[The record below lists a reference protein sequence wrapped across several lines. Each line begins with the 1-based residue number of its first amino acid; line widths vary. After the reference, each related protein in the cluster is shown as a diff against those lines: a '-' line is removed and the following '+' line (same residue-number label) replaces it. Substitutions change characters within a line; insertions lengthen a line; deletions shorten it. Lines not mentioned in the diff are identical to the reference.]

1 MKTKFKLIAPILLTL
16 SIPIIPLSIAHA
28 TPGDLDTAFAGTG
41 KVRIGFG
48 GGLAQAYAAAT
59 QSDGK
64 LILAGYGN
72 GISDYY
78 QGSGGDFLIARFTTD
93 NTLDT
98 SFGDGGKVLTR
109 VTPVYPTFQLE
120 SSAIKALA
128 VQADGKIIA
137 AGFAYQNTNYLS
149 FTLVRY
155 NPDGSLDTTFGTNGT
170 GIVYTDLGGRSQITA
185 MAVQPDGE
193 IVVAGFV
200 GFPDQPGLGSGSGIA
215 LARYQTN
222 GVLDAGFGSG
232 GTIVMPSSGEYNAL
246 YGLMIESGG
255 NIVAVG
261 ASPGGNSAI
270 YQFTTSGVLDASFG
284 SGGEVTTPAP
294 WAADSVGI
302 QFGNN
307 TIQNPNKLVVAGG
320 SYIVRCFLN
329 GTLDTNFA
337 NGGVLTNAFGNIIGL
352 AVQGQLLQPR
362 TITVAGESYDANNY
376 YFSMA
381 RFTGGGTLDTTFGTN
396 GTGIVALP
404 MANRNLYPDYADP
417 RAMTFQSGNFVLA
430 GDWGV
435 ESGLSK
441 FAAARFTSGGVP
453 DTTFGSNG
461 VLLAELSDA
470 AAQAHAVA
478 IQPDG
483 KMVVAGQAAY
493 FTNNSQAY
501 SFALARLNPDG
512 SLDDSFGSNG
522 KVTTPLNSAEV
533 ANAVAMES
541 DGKIVAAGSLAGG
554 GSDFVLARYNADG
567 SLDTSFGSGGTTA
580 VPVGYGSDDPDAVQ
594 IQSDGKIV
602 VAGSAEDSTSHEQFA
617 VARFNTNG
625 VLDTSFGSS
634 GIVIT
639 TFGSPPS
646 VAEAYGAGIQPDGK
660 IVAVGLAIATSGS
673 SVTSDMAAARYNT
686 NGALDFSF
694 GSLGRTQANVGGSTL
709 DVGYAM
715 AIQPDGKII
724 VAGGAGIGDLPGPAD
739 YWGHVNAFV
748 ALARFDTNGAPDTT
762 FGNNGT
768 VVSEVGA
775 YSDFAMSLALQPDGK
790 IVIAGASQNGNYK
803 WFAQR
808 YNADGSLDTSYGNNS
823 AALLDFGSDTNE
835 VAYGLALDSFG
846 RAVIAGDAGG
856 VFGVARLQGDF
867 VASPSLK
874 IFLTSTNTAVISW
887 PYPSTGWSLQQAGE
901 LSTSN
906 WITPPETIANDGTN
920 NFIVVTPPSGNLFFR
935 LQQ

>member
-1 MKTKFKLIAPILLTL
+1 MSQNLFVRAIVALTL
-16 SIPIIPLSIAHA
+16 STFGLSLSAAHA
-28 TPGDLDTAFAGTG
+28 APGELDTTFAGTG
-41 KVRIGFG
+41 QVRIGFG
-48 GGLAQAYAAAT
+48 GGFAQAYAAAA

-64 LILAGYGN
+64 LILAGYGDGLDN
-72 GISDYY
+72 FY
-78 QGSGGDFLIARFTTD
+78 QGSGGDFLLARFTTN

-128 VQADGKIIA
+128 VQADGKIVA

-170 GIVYTDLGGRSQITA
+170 GIVYTDLGQRSQITA
-185 MAVQPDGE
+185 MAIQPDGE
-193 IVVAGFV
+193 IVVAGFL
-200 GFPDQPGLGSGSGIA
+200 GFPDQPGLGSGSGVA

-222 GVLDAGFGSG
+222 GVLDATFGSA
-232 GTIVMPSSGEYNAL
+232 GTIVMPSGSEYNAL

-255 NIVAVG
+255 SIVAVG
-261 ASPGGNSAI
+261 ASPGDHSAI
-270 YQFTTSGVLDASFG
+270 YQFTTNGALDASFG

-294 WAADSVGI
+294 SAADSVAI
-302 QFGNN
+302 EFGNN

-320 SYIVRCFLN
+320 NYLVRYFLD
-329 GTLDTNFA
+329 GTIDTNFA
-337 NGGVLTNAFGNIIGL
+337 SGGVLTNSFGNIIGL
-352 AVQGQLLQPR
+352 SVQGQLLQPR
-362 TITVAGESYDANNY
+362 KITVAGGGSDGIDF
-376 YFSMA
+376 YFNLA
-381 RFTGGGTLDTTFGTN
+381 RYGGNGSPDTSFGTN

-404 MANRNLYPDYADP
+404 MANWNPDHHYADA

-430 GDWGV
+430 GDYGV
-435 ESGLSK
+435 ESGTSD
-441 FAAARFTSGGVP
+441 FAAARFTSGGVL
-453 DTTFGSNG
+453 DTTFANNG
-461 VLLAELSDA
+461 VLLAGLSDA

-483 KMVVAGQAAY
+483 KIVVAGQAAY

-501 SFALARLNPDG
+501 TVALARLNPDG
-512 SLDDSFGSNG
+512 SLDGSFGSNG
-522 KVTTPLNSAEV
+522 TVTTVLNSAEV
-533 ANAVAMES
+533 ANALAI
-541 DGKIVAAGSLAGG
+541 DANGKIVAAGSLAGG
-554 GSDFVLARYNADG
+554 GPDFALARYNADG
-567 SLDTSFGSGGTTA
+567 SLDASFGSGGTTA
-580 VPVGYGSDDPDAVQ
+580 VPVGYGVDQPNAVR

-602 VAGSAEDSTSHEQFA
+602 VAGYADDSGSREQFA
-617 VARFNTNG
+617 LARFSTNG
-625 VLDTSFGSS
+625 SLDTSFGSS

-646 VAEAYGAGIQPDGK
+646 VTEAYGAGVQPDGK
-660 IVAVGLAIATSGS
+660 IVAAGLAIATSGS
-673 SVTSDMAAARYNT
+673 SVTSDLAAARYNT

-715 AIQPDGKII
+715 VIQPDGKII

-739 YWGHVNAFV
+739 YWANVNSFV
-748 ALARFDTNGAPDTT
+748 ALARFDTTGALDTT

-768 VVSEVGA
+768 VVTEVGA
-775 YSDFAMSLALQPDGK
+775 YSDFATSLALQPDGK
-790 IVIAGASQNGNYK
+790 IVVAGASRNGNYK

-808 YNADGSLDTSYGNNS
+808 YNADGSLDTSYGNNGS
-823 AALLDFGSDTNE
+823 TLLDFGSGNNE
-835 VAYGLALDSFG
+835 VANGLALDSFG

-856 VFGVARLQGDF
+856 FFGVARLQGDF
-867 VASPSLK
+867 VAGPSLK

-906 WITPPETIANDGTN
+906 WITPPERIANDGTN
-920 NFIVVTPPSGNLFFR
+920 NFIVVTSPSGNLFFR